1 MLTIKEELFLNQ
13 IKEIY
18 YNNGLK
24 DVINYLFNSE
34 VVDNF
39 NIAWDVL
46 EFLSVLD
53 DFNIQDEE
61 IKILVLNIISKKN
74 NIDNLNKYD
83 NLQGVALNILENWKK
98 EKVEYIENLI
108 LLIEQSKN
116 LEENDEK
123 RK

>member
-13 IKEIY
+13 LKELY
-18 YNNGLK
+18 YSNGLRE
-24 DVINYLFNSE
+24 VIYFLFNSE

-39 NIAWDVL
+39 NIAWGSL
-46 EFLSVLD
+46 EILSNLD
-53 DFNIQDEE
+53 GFNLDNEE

-98 EKVEYIENLI
+98 EKDEYIENLV